1 MTDTKTIEIPVRLL
15 FKVPAD
21 FNEAQAIELA
31 VTVENSFEHGGVRE
45 ALAGGM
51 DQLNERLGLWDQF
64 TEADDDDETVLAK
77 YDGYAFRPP
86 GDRVVHLLDND
97 GVESNV
103 LLSSLT
109 PGVYVCSPPDEAP
122 QFVSGPFVW
131 GTDAFVVDIQT
142 ALEGTDENPA
152 ISLLVVD
159 DNGWVEVPRTWFE
172 IPDPGPSFGDVLV
185 VEEKQKRI
193 GTLLR
198 AAADEHD
205 LIALNYLT
213 DAIDLALNLLHVRWD
228 REANEII
235 PTPGSKYQPLED

>member
-1 MTDTKTIEIPVRLL
+1 MLTTTTRPATVRPGTPAPPPVDTAAMRRHAALHSDSRDMLNAAADEI
-15 FKVPAD
+15 
-21 FNEAQAIELA
+21 
-31 VTVENSFEHGGVRE
+31 
-45 ALAGGM
+45 
-51 DQLNERLGLWDQF
+51 
-64 TEADDDDETVLAK
+64 
-77 YDGYAFRPP
+77 
-86 GDRVVHLLDND
+86 DRH
-97 GVESNV
+97 
-103 LLSSLT
+103 
-109 PGVYVCSPPDEAP
+109 
-122 QFVSGPFVW
+122 
-131 GTDAFVVDIQT
+131 
-142 ALEGTDENPA
+142 
-152 ISLLVVD
+152 
-159 DNGWVEVPRTWFE
+159 RR